1 MSEAESVAPKP
12 ESPKTGSTARRAL
25 GGMVWS
31 GIGFGSQGIGQFLVV
46 IVFARYLTKTDN
58 GLVGAAVIVIALG
71 QLFTEAGFGPAV
83 IQREKL
89 TDEHVRT
96 AFALSMITGLL
107 MTVLVFAGAPLAA
120 WFFHQPRMEGIVRG
134 LAFVFALQAPGVV
147 AMAMLQR
154 DLDFKS
160 IAIAEAV
167 SYFFGFALVGVVL
180 AVGGAGVWSIVIAQL
195 AQAALLTGILV
206 ARRSHP
212 RSLRPRRRESK
223 DLLVY
228 AGGMTVARV
237 FNFLALNGDNSVVG
251 NQMRASALGVY
262 KNAYLLAAFPAQML
276 GQVMDRVI
284 FPVLARFQDDR
295 ERVAAAY
302 LRGVSLVS
310 ILTVPGSVLAVLLAP
325 EIIHLLLGAGS
336 KWDDVVLPFQVMAG
350 GLLFRTSY
358 KISDS
363 LARAMGT
370 VYRRAWRQGAYA
382 VAVVVGASIGT
393 RYGLGWV
400 AVGVTSA
407 IVLNYLLMA
416 HLSLQTAGIS
426 WLRFASR
433 QLRGVALAALVAL
446 VSIPTV
452 LALRDADLGG
462 GQLANALVVA
472 GGVLSAVGALGLAW
486 FLRPALTLGDDGA
499 WIVGVIRSRKSSAK
513 MPMDIP
519 A

>member
-1 MSEAESVAPKP
+1 MSDDSGARASDAAPAG
-12 ESPKTGSTARRAL
+12 GSTARRAL

-31 GIGFGSQGIGQFLVV
+31 GLGFGAQGVGQFLVV
-46 IVFARYLTKTDN
+46 IVFARYLTKSDN

-83 IQREKL
+83 IQRENL

-96 AFALSMITGLL
+96 AFALSMIAGLL
-107 MTVLVFAGAPLAA
+107 MTALVFVGAPLAA
-120 WFFHQPRMEGIVRG
+120 AFFHQPRMTDIVRG

-160 IAIAEAV
+160 IAIAETI
-167 SYFFGFALVGVVL
+167 SYFFGFALVGVAL
-180 AVGGAGVWSIVIAQL
+180 AINGVGVWSIVIAQL

-206 ARRSHP
+206 IRRSHP
-212 RSLRPRRRESK
+212 RSLRPRGAESK

-228 AGGMTVARV
+228 AGGMTTARG
-237 FNFLALNGDNSVVG
+237 FNFAALNGDNSVVG
-251 NQMRASALGVY
+251 NQMSAAALGAY

-284 FPVLARFQDDR
+284 FPVLSRFQNDR
-295 ERVAAAY
+295 ERVASAY

-310 ILTVPGSVLAVLLAP
+310 ILTVPASVLAVLLAP
-325 EIIHLLLGAGS
+325 EIIHLLLGGGH
-336 KWDDVVLPFQVMAG
+336 KWDDVVVPFQVMAG

-370 VYRRAWRQGAYA
+370 VYRRAWRQAAYA
-382 VAVVVGASIGT
+382 VAVIVGAYVGT
-393 RYGLGWV
+393 SYGLGWV
-400 AVGVTSA
+400 AVGVTGA
-407 IVLNYLLMA
+407 IVVNYLLMA
-416 HLSLQTAGIS
+416 QLSLQTAGIS
-426 WLRFASR
+426 WMRFVMR
-433 QLRGVALAALVAL
+433 QVRGLALAVLVAGA
-446 VSIPTV
+446 SIPTV
-452 LALRDADLGG
+452 LALRAADLGS
-462 GQLANALVVA
+462 GQLVNLLVIT
-472 GGVLSAVGALGLAW
+472 GGTLSALIVLGVAW
-486 FLRPALTLGDDGA
+486 LVRPDAVLGDDGK
-499 WIVGVIRSRKSSAK
+499 WIVGVIRSRKSSAEV
-513 MPMDIP
+513 PMDVP

>member
-1 MSEAESVAPKP
+1 MNDDDGVVPRQAGS
-12 ESPKTGSTARRAL
+12 GSTARRAL

-31 GIGFGSQGIGQFLVV
+31 GLGFGSQGVGQFLVV

-83 IQREKL
+83 IQREDL

-120 WFFHQPRMEGIVRG
+120 AFFHQPRMAGIVRG

-160 IAIAEAV
+160 IAIAETV

-180 AVGGAGVWSIVIAQL
+180 AMNDVGVWSIVIAQL
-195 AQAALLTGILV
+195 AQAAILTGILV

-228 AGGMTVARV
+228 AGGMTVARG

-251 NQMRASALGVY
+251 NQMSAASLGAY

-284 FPVLARFQDDR
+284 FPVLSRFQDDR

-325 EIIHLLLGAGS
+325 ELIHLLLGAGH
-336 KWDDVVLPFQVMAG
+336 KWDDVVLPFQIMAG

-363 LARAMGT
+363 LARALGT

-382 VAVVVGASIGT
+382 IAVVAGASVGT

-400 AVGVTSA
+400 AVGVTGA

-416 HLSLQTAGIS
+416 DLSLRTAEIS
-426 WLRFASR
+426 WARFGRR
-433 QLRGVALAALVAL
+433 QVRGLGLAALVAA

-452 LALRDADLGG
+452 LVLRQAGLGG
-462 GQLANALVVA
+462 GQLENLVVVA
-472 GGVLSAVGALGLAW
+472 GGVVSAAAVLGLAW
-486 FLRPALTLGDDGA
+486 LVRPELTLGDDGQ
-499 WIVGVIRSRKSSAK
+499 WIMAVIRSRKSPPK
-513 MPMDIP
+513 MSMDIP
-519 A
+519 T